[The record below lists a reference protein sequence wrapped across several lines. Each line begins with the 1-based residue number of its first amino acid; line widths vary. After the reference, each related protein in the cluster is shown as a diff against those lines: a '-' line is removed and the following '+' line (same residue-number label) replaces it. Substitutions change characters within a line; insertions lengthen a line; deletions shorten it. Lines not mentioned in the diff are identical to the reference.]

1 LLHEIS
7 FVPFFEQITVD
18 YNPGETREV
27 EMHDGSLIRLR
38 KTATDYDPTN
48 RAQAF
53 EMLRSCQDS
62 NELLTGLIYVNE
74 EKQDFMTSLHLVDA
88 PLSTLPQKETQPG
101 PDALDE
107 IMKSLM

>member
-1 LLHEIS
+1 
-7 FVPFFEQITVD
+7 VPFFEQITVD

-38 KTATDYDPTN
+38 KTAADYDPTN